1 MTSSRKDGQDNM
13 STPFNVVVMGTG
25 SVGKSAL
32 VVQFTTNTFVEDY
45 DPTVEDS
52 FRKDVMV
59 DGKTSVLDILD
70 TAGQEEFESL
80 YDRWVRPAHGFLLMY
95 SLTLKATF
103 EEVQVLKDKI
113 VRIKDTLAEATGGEE
128 ANIPM
133 VLVGNK
139 CDLEQDREVTR
150 EEGQAVADKW
160 GCCFFETSAKTK
172 KNVHECMH
180 QLIRDI
186 RKERPNK
193 PEVSKKK
200 GIFSSCTLL

>member
-1 MTSSRKDGQDNM
+1 MGDRNKRSDESIV
-13 STPFNVVVMGTG
+13 PFNVVVMGTG

-52 FRKDVMV
+52 FRKDVLV

-113 VRIKDTLAEATGGEE
+113 VRIKDTMAEATGTEE
-128 ANIPM
+128 AVIPM

-139 CDLEQDREVTR
+139 CDLEQDREVTY
-150 EEGQAVADKW
+150 EEGKAIADKW
-160 GCCFFETSAKTK
+160 GCAFFETSAKTK

-180 QLIRDI
+180 ELIREI
-186 RKERPNK
+186 RNTRPESNK
-193 PEVSKKK
+193 PPKKRT
-200 GIFSSCTLL
+200 FCTLL

>member
-1 MTSSRKDGQDNM
+1 M
-13 STPFNVVVMGTG
+13 SLKNRGDDHLVPFNVVVMGTG

-52 FRKDVMV
+52 FRKDVLV

-113 VRIKDTLAEATGGEE
+113 VRIKDTMAEANGQEE
-128 ANIPM
+128 AVIPM

-139 CDLEQDREVTR
+139 CDLEDEREVKY
-150 EEGQAVADKW
+150 EDGKSVADKW
-160 GCCFFETSAKTK
+160 GCTFFETSAKTK

-180 QLIRDI
+180 QLIREI
-186 RKERPNK
+186 RNSRP
-193 PEVSKKK
+193 EASLEGKKK
-200 GIFSSCTLL
+200 SFCEIL

>member
-1 MTSSRKDGQDNM
+1 MSSRNRGDDHLD
-13 STPFNVVVMGTG
+13 PFNVVVMGTG

-52 FRKDVMV
+52 FRKDVLV

-113 VRIKDTLAEATGGEE
+113 VRIKDTMAEANGQDEIV
-128 ANIPM
+128 IPM

-139 CDLEQDREVTR
+139 CDLEDEREVTY
-150 EEGQAVADKW
+150 EDGKSVADRW
-160 GCCFFETSAKTK
+160 GCTFFETSAKTK

-180 QLIRDI
+180 QLIREI
-186 RKERPNK
+186 RNSRPQASVER
-193 PEVSKKK
+193 KKK
-200 GIFSSCTLL
+200 SFCEIL

>member
-1 MTSSRKDGQDNM
+1 M
-13 STPFNVVVMGTG
+13 SLKNRGDDHLVPFNVVVMGTG

-52 FRKDVMV
+52 FRKDVLV

-113 VRIKDTLAEATGGEE
+113 VRIKDTMAEANGQEE
-128 ANIPM
+128 ATIPM

-139 CDLEQDREVTR
+139 CDLEDEREVKYDD
-150 EEGQAVADKW
+150 GKSVADRW
-160 GCCFFETSAKTK
+160 GCTFFETSAKTK

-180 QLIRDI
+180 QLIREI
-186 RKERPNK
+186 RNSRP
-193 PEVSKKK
+193 EASLEGKKK
-200 GIFSSCTLL
+200 NFCEIL

>member
-1 MTSSRKDGQDNM
+1 MAGTRKGEDQ
-13 STPFNVVVMGTG
+13 SVPFNVVVMGTG

-52 FRKDVMV
+52 FRKDVVV
-59 DGKTSVLDILD
+59 DGITSVLDILD

-113 VRIKDTLAEATGGEE
+113 VRIKDTMAEANGSEE
-128 ANIPM
+128 AVIPM

-139 CDLEQDREVTR
+139 SDLEEDREVTH
-150 EEGQAVADKW
+150 EEGKAIADKW
-160 GCCFFETSAKTK
+160 GCTFYETSAKTK

-180 QLIRDI
+180 QLIREI
-186 RKERPNK
+186 RRTRPENTK
-193 PEVSKKK
+193 TAGKKK
-200 GIFSSCTLL
+200 GFCTLL

>member
-1 MTSSRKDGQDNM
+1 M
-13 STPFNVVVMGTG
+13 SLKNRGDDHLVPFNVVVMGTG

-52 FRKDVMV
+52 FRKDVLV

-113 VRIKDTLAEATGGEE
+113 VRIKDTMAEANGQEE
-128 ANIPM
+128 AVIPM

-139 CDLEQDREVTR
+139 CDLEDEREVKY
-150 EEGQAVADKW
+150 EDGKSVADKW
-160 GCCFFETSAKTK
+160 GCTFFETSAKTK

-180 QLIRDI
+180 QLIREI
-186 RKERPNK
+186 RNSRP
-193 PEVSKKK
+193 EASLEGKKK
-200 GIFSSCTLL
+200 KFL

>member
-1 MTSSRKDGQDNM
+1 MAANRKTGVDSM
-13 STPFNVVVMGTG
+13 LPFNVVVMGTG

-52 FRKDVMV
+52 FRKDVVV

-113 VRIKDTLAEATGGEE
+113 VRIKDTMAEANGSEE
-128 ANIPM
+128 AVIPM

-139 CDLEQDREVTR
+139 SDLEEDREVTH
-150 EEGQAVADKW
+150 EEGKAIADKW
-160 GCCFFETSAKTK
+160 GCAFFETSAKTK
-172 KNVHECMH
+172 KNVHECTH
-180 QLIRDI
+180 QLIREI
-186 RKERPNK
+186 RTTRPDSTK
-193 PEVSKKK
+193 KQKKK
-200 GIFSSCTLL
+200 AFCTIL